1 MGSVSSSDQRGNRMT
16 LFILDEG
23 SSSVSSE
30 NTNTTQSKSIN
41 PSPVS
46 SVSSGMMSEPH
57 GKFGFSYPIKHW
69 GRCHSIENETRFNF
83 VSPEFLTPKTA
94 FSHLADLDI
103 PKEISNYTF
112 YSEFLLKLQFHTMN
126 TLPFRIC
133 EDSINRDML
142 ISAFKSSPLYDFC
155 WHSFMAA
162 SCLDLYFQQV
172 MYGHDDVLNLNKMT
186 YLKLGD
192 YHFSKSMY
200 SMSEEVKV
208 QEDIKKSVA
217 LMITTMLHI
226 FYATASPNQEV
237 CSRGYFGLGRNLG
250 LLFTDYVLL
259 YRNDPLF
266 NDACARYC
274 INSWSQDA
282 SYYFPEFLYDLV
294 HVDYP
299 TTNEANK
306 ERVRP
311 LDQESQAL
319 MIAMVD
325 RLKKEYRAHANL
337 SSPAEPNNTPRHIPI
352 ESVATGAPSN
362 SALAT
367 DKKVARSF
375 KPSYELEYD
384 MYGTLSRYTVEVPER
399 YIDLLDEGDPRALI
413 ITAYNIIALATKR
426 YKYWPVSVF
435 KKEIAAIE
443 GKLGKLQNSTLWKS
457 WLFVAKQT
465 LDGLESL

>member
-1 MGSVSSSDQRGNRMT
+1 MTVSVPDDGNFST
-16 LFILDEG
+16 
-23 SSSVSSE
+23 SSE
-30 NTNTTQSKSIN
+30 NTNTSQPKSIE
-41 PSPVS
+41 PRPGS
-46 SVSSGMMSEPH
+46 SVSSGTMSEPH
-57 GKFGFSYPIKHW
+57 GKFEFSCPVKQWDEYHKTE
-69 GRCHSIENETRFNF
+69 SETRFNF
-83 VSPEFLTPKTA
+83 VSPEFLSPKTA

-142 ISAFKSSPLYDFC
+142 ISAFKISPLYDFC
-155 WHSFMAA
+155 WHAFMAT
-162 SCLDLYFQQV
+162 SCIDLYFQQV
-172 MYGHDDVLNLNKMT
+172 MYGHDDVLNLNKVT

-192 YHFSKSMY
+192 YHFTKSMY

-226 FYATASPNQEV
+226 FYATASPNQDV

-294 HVDYP
+294 NVEYP
-299 TTNEANK
+299 TANEPNK
-306 ERVRP
+306 KRVQP
-311 LDQESQAL
+311 LDQDLQAL
-319 MIAMVD
+319 IIAMVD

-337 SSPAEPNNTPRHIPI
+337 TSPAEPKNTPRHIPI
-352 ESVATGAPSN
+352 ESVATGVS
-362 SALAT
+362 STSSLAT
-367 DKKVARSF
+367 GENVARSF

-435 KKEIAAIE
+435 KKEIAVIE
-443 GKLGKLQNSTLWKS
+443 GKLDKLENSTLWKS
-457 WLFVAKQT
+457 WIFVAKQT